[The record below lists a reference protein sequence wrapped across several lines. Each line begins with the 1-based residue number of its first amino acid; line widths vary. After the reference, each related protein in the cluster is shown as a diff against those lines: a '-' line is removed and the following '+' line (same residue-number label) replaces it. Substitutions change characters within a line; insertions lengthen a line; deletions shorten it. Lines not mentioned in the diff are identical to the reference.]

1 MNPLPYTYLDGKII
15 PVEEANINILTAE
28 FQYGCGCFEGI
39 RGYYLSEKDAIN
51 IFRFDTH
58 LKRLYRS
65 CSVLYL
71 NPTESFEALNEIVE
85 KLIRINK
92 YEGDTYI
99 RITVYRSTDEIIPK
113 ILGLSTGMAI
123 YLYNISNHNDNDDKG
138 LSLGISSWRKISSQA
153 MPMNVKSIGM
163 YLNAILART
172 EAQLRGF
179 DDAVLLN
186 HEGKVAEGSVHNIFI
201 VREGHVVTPPLSA
214 GILDGITRDTVLN
227 ICRKILKIPVEEK
240 NISRSELYTADEI
253 FITGTATEIA
263 RVTSI
268 DDINLPDESIT
279 QRIKDIY
286 KQLVHLDMT
295 ISPDWSHIVELSKK
309 SIVHT
314 I

>member
-138 LSLGISSWRKISSQA
+138 LECTLMQS
-153 MPMNVKSIGM
+153 
-163 YLNAILART
+163 
-172 EAQLRGF
+172 
-179 DDAVLLN
+179 
-186 HEGKVAEGSVHNIFI
+186 
-201 VREGHVVTPPLSA
+201 
-214 GILDGITRDTVLN
+214 
-227 ICRKILKIPVEEK
+227 
-240 NISRSELYTADEI
+240 
-253 FITGTATEIA
+253 
-263 RVTSI
+263 
-268 DDINLPDESIT
+268 
-279 QRIKDIY
+279 
-286 KQLVHLDMT
+286 
-295 ISPDWSHIVELSKK
+295 
-309 SIVHT
+309 
-314 I
+314 